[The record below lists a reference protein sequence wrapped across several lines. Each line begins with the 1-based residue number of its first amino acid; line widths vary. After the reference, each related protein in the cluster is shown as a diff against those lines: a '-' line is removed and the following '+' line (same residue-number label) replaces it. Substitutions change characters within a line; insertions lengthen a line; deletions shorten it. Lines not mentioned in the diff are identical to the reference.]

1 MERAV
6 IRVDEAWWEFTDP
19 TEVLVATCIEEVL
32 PQLQQAAASGCYAVG
47 YVAYEAA
54 GAFDAALKTH
64 ASKDLPCLYFALFD
78 APIIHEVLPPSDQSW
93 QIASLEAQQ
102 DESTFMTDIAAIKEQ
117 IAQGATYQ
125 VNYTYPLKGKFKG
138 DSYALFTSLMEAQD
152 APHAAYIQTQDWSIV
167 SASLELF
174 FTLKGGML
182 TSRPMKGTAAR
193 GMYETL
199 DLKQAAALG
208 ASEKN
213 RAENIMIVD
222 MIRNDMGRIAEPG
235 TVQTIETYA
244 LERYATLWQMTSTIQ
259 SRVSCGVVDVFRAL
273 FPCASITGAPKVKT
287 MELIHA
293 LERQPRSV
301 YTGSVGYI
309 TPQGDASFNVAI
321 RTALIQQA
329 NASLTYGVGSG
340 IIWDS
345 DPILEYA
352 ETQIKAT
359 LLTTPEPS
367 FSLLESFLW
376 VPQEGCMLEEMHMER
391 MARSAAYFD
400 IDFNQT
406 EAHGL
411 LDQVTGELPLK
422 VRLLLH
428 KNGKLDVESAPLR
441 SLSSASVLQVKLAGE
456 PVNPADR
463 FLYHKTTHRQ
473 VYAAAE
479 AERVDCDEVILWNL
493 RGEVTEGTIFNV
505 AVEREGV
512 WVTPPV
518 ASGLLGGVMRA
529 KLLEQGA
536 LVEGV
541 ISVEELQNASS
552 VRLFNSVRGICDAV
566 WCDRSSL

>member
-1 MERAV
+1 
-6 IRVDEAWWEFTDP
+6 
-19 TEVLVATCIEEVL
+19 
-32 PQLQQAAASGCYAVG
+32 
-47 YVAYEAA
+47 
-54 GAFDAALKTH
+54 
-64 ASKDLPCLYFALFD
+64 
-78 APIIHEVLPPSDQSW
+78 
-93 QIASLEAQQ
+93 
-102 DESTFMTDIAAIKEQ
+102 
-117 IAQGATYQ
+117 
-125 VNYTYPLKGKFKG
+125 
-138 DSYALFTSLMEAQD
+138 
-152 APHAAYIQTQDWSIV
+152 
-167 SASLELF
+167 
-174 FTLKGGML
+174 
-182 TSRPMKGTAAR
+182 
-193 GMYETL
+193 
-199 DLKQAAALG
+199 
-208 ASEKN
+208 
-213 RAENIMIVD
+213 
-222 MIRNDMGRIAEPG
+222 
-235 TVQTIETYA
+235 
-244 LERYATLWQMTSTIQ
+244 
-259 SRVSCGVVDVFRAL
+259 
-273 FPCASITGAPKVKT
+273 

-376 VPQEGCMLEEMHMER
+376 VPQEGCVLEEMHMER

-518 ASGLLGGVMRA
+518 VSGLLGGVMRA